1 MKLHKS
7 FIAKFVQASLFSCLS
22 FSAYAQD
29 VNSEENKPLPFND
42 KGYEARKESIT
53 KEINKAVEDIKNKE
67 KTLTYDTFED
77 SQFGLTRKK
86 NQNIS
91 GVFSTPNESGSSYL
105 FHVGAGDHKVNNLK
119 LINNTDLASRTEVF
133 TDRWHSGSGVEHLA
147 YIENKKNI
155 TGKGTFRTEPAI
167 NLHSSEDF
175 YFKNSGKITSLA
187 YHENFGNIHNEIS
200 SGNLILE
207 NEGSGSMLDKFDFS
221 GGHVTFL
228 NKKDALVSNSSIN
241 ADTLIFSNKGVM
253 DPRNYTPMTID
264 EFIEAGR
271 GRYETLSENDY
282 ISLKYDEYKE
292 NLYNDGQ
299 KKVREFIAAKD
310 EYIAKKYGTEKF
322 VPYKDYKKII
332 EEYSSR
338 KHVGIP
344 VLTPC
349 EYEGCYP
356 EEMVSTNELFWIDT
370 DNFKKSLPKP
380 KTIEEFVKECGKEC
394 DDHLK
399 TPTLETK
406 SNYDIGYIIGEFKSN
421 KTKIDTKNLQGENTG
436 TVSGSLDMSFKD
448 GYFIN
453 SGSIDWLNINAGK
466 GLIVNRGTA
475 LLNIKDNGKDS
486 ELLTVDLKN
495 SNVSKY
501 YYFSESFGETLIN
514 SQINRKSAPTRVIVN
529 EDTKIDGKLEA
540 KGDNETLVV
549 SRDKNSE
556 LHNVEAGMD
565 KYVGFENLEMQG
577 KWAIKEYDAKF
588 DKSITFNEANVE
600 LADKKLI
607 SPEVTNTDSST
618 INVTSNAEVK
628 GNFTNQGTV
637 SLTGTLTTSGNVENS
652 GTIEFN
658 NGLQGTKFV
667 TTGNYTTGTGEKSL
681 LKMNVDASAGKS
693 EFDLLEVGGKAS
705 GTTKIEFIDPT
716 KLAAKMKNRVKLVKT
731 QSSDENAF
739 SLVESKY
746 GRYKYKFYNVAHDTD
761 GYSNWYLEQLP
772 TFRKEVA
779 GIVSGFAASQNLFTH
794 TFHDRAAKDK
804 LPEEHTAWVRVYH
817 HNTKYQLNGVDS
829 KADAHSDTL
838 QLGYDALKYN
848 KGTNKFTAGAY
859 VSLGR
864 QKSETYLVEDDERV
878 RSISKGYSLG
888 LYATWE
894 KPNWY
899 VDSWIQVNRLKTK
912 VNTSDGRSDYKT
924 TALQASLEAG
934 YNKLLNQTDNY
945 AYYVQPQGQVIYN
958 HFHKPDMGEELDVLN
973 PRYFVTRLGV
983 RFYQQSLKY
992 SNHGEPYLALNWWHH
1007 TNQTSVVT
1015 DEKAIS
1021 IKGIKDL
1028 KNIEVGIDKWYITDN
1043 LSVWTNV
1050 GYYMG
1055 THNYRDIRYNLGAS
1069 YRF

>member
-29 VNSEENKPLPFND
+29 VNTEENKPLPLND
-42 KGYEARKESIT
+42 KGYEARRKSIT
-53 KEINKAVEDIKNKE
+53 DNINKAVEDIKEKE
-67 KTLTYDTFED
+67 KEVKYDFETEGRPNVNRD
-77 SQFGLTRKK
+77 ETHS
-86 NQNIS
+86 
-91 GVFSTPNESGSSYL
+91 VFSHYNTPTENVGYYL
-105 FHVGAGDHKVNNLK
+105 FEIGSGHPKVNNLK
-119 LINNTDLASRTEVF
+119 LVNNTDLSSYTEVF
-133 TDRWHSGSGVEHLA
+133 STRWVKNGQYGSGVNNLA
-147 YIENKKNI
+147 YIENNGNI
-155 TGKGTFRTEPAI
+155 TGKGTGLNEPAI
-167 NLHSSEDF
+167 HFISKNDF
-175 YFKNSGKITSLA
+175 YFKNNGKITTNTQGTIA
-187 YHENFGNIHNEIS
+187 TNGRMV
-200 SGNLILE
+200 LE
-207 NEGSGSMLDKFDFS
+207 NKSSLSKHDISGHKTTILNSGKLDDLSIWGRDLFFS
-221 GGHVTFL
+221 NTGEFNNTGGGRPIS
-228 NKKDALVSNSSIN
+228 KREYIN
-241 ADTLIFSNKGVM
+241 AG
-253 DPRNYTPMTID
+253 
-264 EFIEAGR
+264 A
-271 GRYETLSENDY
+271 
-282 ISLKYDEYKE
+282 
-292 NLYNDGQ
+292 
-299 KKVREFIAAKD
+299 
-310 EYIAKKYGTEKF
+310 
-322 VPYKDYKKII
+322 
-332 EEYSSR
+332 
-338 KHVGIP
+338 
-344 VLTPC
+344 VL
-349 EYEGCYP
+349 
-356 EEMVSTNELFWIDT
+356 NELFRSYEDLINFTT
-370 DNFKKSLPKP
+370 DQLREYPRISANNLYGVNS
-380 KTIEEFVKECGKEC
+380 GK
-394 DDHLK
+394 L
-399 TPTLETK
+399 
-406 SNYDIGYIIGEFKSN
+406 
-421 KTKIDTKNLQGENTG
+421 
-436 TVSGSLDMSFKD
+436 SGLIQMTFKD

-453 SGSIDWLNINAGK
+453 SGKIDGLLLMADK
-466 GLIVNRGTA
+466 GLFVNRGTA
-475 LLNIKDNGKDS
+475 LVNIYSYSGAQK
-486 ELLTVDLKN
+486 LTVDLKDSTLLKN
-495 SNVSKY
+495 SS
-501 YYFSESFGETLIN
+501 LD
-514 SQINRKSAPTRVIVN
+514 RKQAETRVIVN
-529 EDTKIDGKLEA
+529 EKTIIEDILEA
-540 KGDNETLVV
+540 DGTNETLVV
-549 SRDKNSE
+549 SRDNNEAKE
-556 LHNVEAGMD
+556 IHNFEAN
-565 KYVGFENLEMQG
+565 KYVGFEHLEMQG
-577 KWAIKEYDAKF
+577 KWAIKEYDAEF
-588 DKSITFNEANVE
+588 NKSITFNDANVE

-607 SPEVTNTDSST
+607 SPEITNTDSST

-667 TTGNYTTGTGEKSL
+667 TAGNYTGVGEKSL

-693 EFDLLEVGGKAS
+693 EFDLLDVGGKAS

-739 SLVESKY
+739 SLVEYKY

-772 TFRKEVA
+772 TFRKEAA

-817 HNTKYQLNGVDS
+817 HNTKYQLSGVDS

-878 RSISKGYSLG
+878 RSTSKGYSLG

-934 YNKLLNQTDNY
+934 YNKLLNKTDNY
-945 AYYVQPQGQVIYN
+945 AYYAQPQGQVIYN
-958 HFHKPDMGEELDVLN
+958 HFHKPDMGEELAVLN
-973 PRYFVTRLGV
+973 PRYFVTRLGL
-983 RFYQQSLKY
+983 RFYQQSLNHP
-992 SNHGEPYLALNWWHH
+992 NHGEPYLALNWWHH

-1028 KNIEVGIDKWYITDN
+1028 KNIEVGIDKWHITDN